1 MTPRWRAQDGSLTL
15 ELVILAPAILFILA
29 LVIAGG
35 RVVIADQAVTQAAAQ
50 AARDASLQP
59 TPTAATATARSRA
72 DSVLDGQG
80 LGCSPQAV
88 TVNAAALSAPAGQP
102 GKVSVTVRCT
112 VKWSDLG
119 VPGPGTRTLSATGTA
134 PVDTWTAK

>member
-35 RVVIADQAVTQAAAQ
+35 RVVIADQAVTQAASQ

-80 LGCSPQAV
+80 LGCAPQRGHRQRGRPVSPRGA
-88 TVNAAALSAPAGQP
+88 T
-102 GKVSVTVRCT
+102 
-112 VKWSDLG
+112 
-119 VPGPGTRTLSATGTA
+119 GPGQRDRPMHREMVRSRRSRAGHPH
-134 PVDTWTAK
+134 PVRDRDRAC

>member
-1 MTPRWRAQDGSLTL
+1 MTPRWRAEAGSLNL

-50 AARDASLQP
+50 AARDAALQP
-59 TPTAATATARSRA
+59 TQTAATATARSQA
-72 DSVLDGQG
+72 ASVLDGQG
-80 LGCSPQAV
+80 LGCAPQAV

-102 GKVSVTVRCT
+102 GTVRVTVRCT

-119 VPGPGTRTLSATGTA
+119 LPGPGTRTLAATGTA
-134 PVDTWTAK
+134 PVDTWSAK

>member
-1 MTPRWRAQDGSLTL
+1 MTPRWRAEAGSLTL
-15 ELVILAPAILFILA
+15 ELVILATAILFILA

-35 RVVIADQAVTQAAAQ
+35 RVVIADQAVTQAASQ
-50 AARDASLQP
+50 AARDASLTTSP
-59 TPTAATATARSRA
+59 TTATATAKSRA

-80 LGCSPQAV
+80 LGCAPRAV

-102 GKVSVTVRCT
+102 GQVSVTVRCT

>member
-35 RVVIADQAVTQAAAQ
+35 RVVIADQAVTQAASQ

-88 TVNAAALSAPAGQP
+88 TVNAAALAAPAGQP
-102 GKVSVTVRCT
+102 GNVSVTVRCT

>member
-35 RVVIADQAVTQAAAQ
+35 RVVIADQAVTQAASQ

-80 LGCSPQAV
+80 LGCAPRAV

-102 GKVSVTVRCT
+102 GQVSVTVRCT